1 MHSEIVKNAAE
12 PMKAARPDLARAAA
26 EAVIAVI
33 ALVVGS
39 ILGQIKDERVAD
51 IVTDPATSTERTI
64 ALVAG
69 AALVI
74 FGVLAVRSLA
84 SAIRAAAAARHAD
97 ARGTSVA
104 FLVSIIG
111 YAIVLIATLG
121 LLQQPLQG
129 LLLGGA
135 VTGVALGIAAQQ
147 TLGNF
152 FAGLVLLVAKPFTV
166 GEHVVIR
173 SGPLGE
179 HEGLVVDMSLFY
191 VDLVTEA
198 GAVKLP
204 NAGVLASAIGPGARS
219 KKKETDPDQEEKQDP
234 GIAQGGTPS

>member
-1 MHSEIVKNAAE
+1 
-12 PMKAARPDLARAAA
+12 MKAARPHLARSAA
-26 EAVIAVI
+26 EAAITVI

-39 ILGQIKDERVAD
+39 IFGQIRDEGTAGT
-51 IVTDPATSTERTI
+51 VTDPATSTERTI
-64 ALVAG
+64 GLVAV
-69 AALVI
+69 AVLVI

-84 SAIRAAAAARHAD
+84 SAIRAAAATRHAD

-104 FLVSIIG
+104 FLVSIVG
-111 YAIVLIATLG
+111 YAVVLIATLG

-166 GEHVVIR
+166 GERVVIR

-179 HEGLVVDMSLFY
+179 HEGLVVDMSHFY
-191 VDLVTEA
+191 VDLVTDS
-198 GAVKLP
+198 GPVKLP
-204 NAGVLASAIGPGARS
+204 NAGVLDSAIGPGARS
-219 KKKETDPDQEEKQDP
+219 RKDEGDRDQKERQDP
-234 GIAQGGTPS
+234 GITQGGTPA

>member
-1 MHSEIVKNAAE
+1 MVKNAAE
-12 PMKAARPDLARAAA
+12 PMKAARPHLTRAAV
-26 EAVIAVI
+26 EAVIA
-33 ALVVGS
+33 A
-39 ILGQIKDERVAD
+39 
-51 IVTDPATSTERTI
+51 I

-69 AALVI
+69 SIMGQLKDDKAGGAIVDPATTSEKTAALIATAVLVI
-74 FGVLAVRSLA
+74 AGVLAVRSLA

-104 FLVSIIG
+104 FLVSLLG
-111 YAIVLIATLG
+111 YAVVVIAALG
-121 LLQQPLQG
+121 LLDQPLQG

-135 VTGVALGIAAQQ
+135 VTGVVLGIAAQQ

-152 FAGLVLLVAKPFTV
+152 FAGLVLLVVKPFTV
-166 GEHVVIR
+166 GEHVVMR

-191 VDLVTEA
+191 VDLVTASGE
-198 GAVKLP
+198 VKLP

-219 KKKETDPDQEEKQDP
+219 KKDDPEPEEEEAQDP
-234 GIAQGGTPS
+234 GVSQGGSA

>member
-1 MHSEIVKNAAE
+1 MQSGIVRNAAE
-12 PMKAARPDLARAAA
+12 PVKAARPHLIRAAV
-26 EAVIAVI
+26 E
-33 ALVVGS
+33 ALVAIAALVLGS
-39 ILGQIKDERVAD
+39 ILGQIKEERVVD
-51 IVTDPATSTERTI
+51 VVSDPATSSEKTI
-64 ALVAG
+64 ALVATG
-69 AALVI
+69 VLVI
-74 FGVLAVRSLA
+74 AGILAVRSLA
-84 SAIRAAAAARHAD
+84 AAVRAAAAARHAD

-104 FLVSIIG
+104 FLISILG
-111 YAIVLIATLG
+111 YAVVLVAALG

-152 FAGLVLLVAKPFTV
+152 FAGLVLLVVKPFTV
-166 GEHVVIR
+166 GEQVVLR

-191 VDLVTEA
+191 VDLVTDS
-198 GAVKLP
+198 GPVKLP

-219 KKKETDPDQEEKQDP
+219 KKDEDQNEEEKHDP
-234 GIAQGGTPS
+234 GVAEGGSAT